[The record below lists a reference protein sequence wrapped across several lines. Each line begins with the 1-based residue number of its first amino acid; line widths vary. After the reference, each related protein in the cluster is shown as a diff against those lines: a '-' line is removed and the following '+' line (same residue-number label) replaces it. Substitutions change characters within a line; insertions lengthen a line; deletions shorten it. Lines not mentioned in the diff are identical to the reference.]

1 MNYRIFFIPF
11 IIVLISL
18 IPLLDLF
25 HPGLPITHDG
35 EDHVIR
41 VANFYQNLVEGNI
54 IPRWSQDLNYG
65 FGHPVLMFFYP
76 FPYYAAS
83 AFHILGFSFI
93 DSTKLFFGIT
103 YILSGIFMFLFVRKL
118 YGETAGIFSSI
129 LYLLAPYRFVDL
141 YVRGAIGEHAAFL
154 FLPLILYFFIKL
166 SKSFALGSFIG
177 ASLSIAGLI
186 LTHNAVSLMFLP
198 LIILYAGYLVLVSK
212 VKKTLIFTM
221 ICIMLIGFGIS
232 AFFWVPAVFE
242 AKYTLRNIVTSGE
255 YSTRFVKDVTSF
267 MYGHWNYGGS
277 GEFSV
282 QIGIVHLLSALSALV
297 ALIFFSKKNRH
308 VALIAMGLLLYSLVA
323 LFLMSPTSS
332 FIWQKFIILQSFQFP
347 WRFLSV
353 IVFTTSFLGGVFI
366 YIIPT
371 RYRIFAAVFLGIALF
386 LISKDYW
393 HAKGYLVKN
402 DDYFTGVKRTTT
414 NDTGESSPIWSVRFM
429 EKPAK
434 ANIEVIIGNAKI
446 WELKRTSTVHGYGI
460 TAVEKSRIRENTLYF
475 PGWEVFVDGKK
486 KDIEFQDPQNRG
498 LMTFIV
504 EKGKH
509 AIDVRFK
516 ETKLRM
522 FSNLLSLFSIL
533 VIIAFILKSR
543 FYDKKIST
551 K

>member
-1 MNYRIFFIPF
+1 MNYRNFFIPF
-11 IIVLISL
+11 VILLISL

-41 VANFYQNLVEGNI
+41 VANFYQNLAEGNI
-54 IPRWSQDLNYG
+54 IPRWSQNLNYG

-129 LYLLAPYRFVDL
+129 LYLLAPYRLIDL

-154 FLPLILYFFIKL
+154 FLPLILYFFVKL
-166 SKSFALGSFIG
+166 SECFALGSFIG

-212 VKKTLIFTM
+212 VKKPFILAL
-221 ICIMLIGFGIS
+221 ICIMLIGFGTS

-242 AKYTLRNIVTSGE
+242 AKYTLRDIVTSGE
-255 YSTRFVKDVTSF
+255 YSTRFIKDATSF
-267 MYGHWNYGGS
+267 IYGHWNYGGS

-282 QIGIVHLLSALSALV
+282 QIGIVHLLSALSALAV
-297 ALIFFSKKNRH
+297 IFFPKKNKP
-308 VALIAMGLLLYSLVA
+308 VTLIAISLLLYSLAA
-323 LFLMSPTSS
+323 LFLMLPTSS

-347 WRFLSV
+347 FRFLSV

-366 YIIPT
+366 YIIPK
-371 RYRIFAAVFLGIALF
+371 RYRVFAVVFLGIALF

-393 HAKGYLVKN
+393 HAKGYLVNN

-429 EKPAK
+429 EYKPK
-434 ANIEVIIGNAKI
+434 AHMEVIDGRAMISTT
-446 WELKRTSTVHGYGI
+446 KRTSTIHRYRLTV
-460 TAVEKSRIRENTLYF
+460 VEKSRIRENTLYF

-486 KDIEFQDPQNRG
+486 KDIEFQDPLHRG

-504 EKGKH
+504 EKGEH
-509 AIDVRFK
+509 EIDVRFT
-516 ETKLRM
+516 ETKLRL
-522 FSNLLSLFSIL
+522 FSNILSLFSVL
-533 VIIAFILKSR
+533 VIVAFILKSR
-543 FYDKKIST
+543 FYDKKIGA

>member
-1 MNYRIFFIPF
+1 MNYRNSFNLF
-11 IIVLISL
+11 IIVLISF

-41 VANFYQNLVEGNI
+41 IANFYQNLVEGNI

-65 FGHPVLMFFYP
+65 FGHPVLIFFYP

-93 DSTKLFFGIT
+93 DSTKFFFGIT

-118 YGETAGIFSSI
+118 YGETAGISSSI

-166 SKSFALGSFIG
+166 SKCLRFGSFVG

-198 LIILYAGYLVLVSK
+198 FIVLYGGYLVLVSK
-212 VKKTLIFTM
+212 IKKPLIFTM
-221 ICIMLIGFGIS
+221 ICIMLIGFGTS

-242 AKYTLRNIVTSGE
+242 AKYTLRDIVTSGE
-255 YSTRFVKDVTSF
+255 YSTRFIKDVGSLI
-267 MYGHWNYGGS
+267 YGHWNYGGS
-277 GEFSV
+277 GEFTV
-282 QIGIVHLLSALSALV
+282 EIGIVHLLSSLSLLAV
-297 ALIFFSKKNRH
+297 LIFFPKKNKP
-308 VALIAMGLLLYSLVA
+308 VKLIAISLLLYSFVA
-323 LFLMSPTSS
+323 LFLMLPMSS

-366 YIIPT
+366 YIILR
-371 RYRIFAAVFLGIALF
+371 RYRVFALVFLGIALF
-386 LISKDYW
+386 LINKDYW
-393 HAKGYLVKN
+393 HAKGYLVEN

-429 EKPAK
+429 EHKPK
-434 ANIEVIIGNAKI
+434 AHIEVIEGMAAVSTT
-446 WELKRTSTVHGYGI
+446 KRTSTYHAYRL

-486 KDIEFQDPQNRG
+486 KDVEFQDPQNRG

-504 EKGKH
+504 EKGDH
-509 AIDVRFK
+509 TVDVRFR

-522 FSNLLSLFSIL
+522 FANFISLVSVVSVIGFLGFSIL
-533 VIIAFILKSR
+533 NKRA
-543 FYDKKIST
+543 
-551 K
+551 

>member
-1 MNYRIFFIPF
+1 MNYRNFFIPF

-41 VANFYQNLVEGNI
+41 VANFYKNLVEGNI

-93 DSTKLFFGIT
+93 DSTKLFFEIT

-118 YGETAGIFSSI
+118 YGETAGIFSSV
-129 LYLLAPYRFVDL
+129 LYLLAPYRLVDL

-166 SKSFALGSFIG
+166 SKCFALGSFIG
-177 ASLSIAGLI
+177 ASLSIAGLV

-198 LIILYAGYLVLVSK
+198 FIVLYAGYLVLVSK
-212 VKKTLIFTM
+212 VKKPLIFTM
-221 ICIMLIGFGIS
+221 IWIMLIGFGTS

-242 AKYTLRNIVTSGE
+242 AKYTLRSIVTSGE
-255 YSTRFVKDVTSF
+255 YSTRFIKDITSF
-267 MYGHWNYGGS
+267 IYGHWNYGGS

-297 ALIFFSKKNRH
+297 VLIFFPKKNKP
-308 VALIAMGLLLYSLVA
+308 VTLIAISLLLYSLVA
-323 LFLMSPTSS
+323 LFLMLPISS

-353 IVFTTSFLGGVFI
+353 IVFTTSLLGGVFI

-402 DDYFTGVKRTTT
+402 DDYFTGVNRTTT

-429 EKPAK
+429 EYKPK
-434 ANIEVIIGNAKI
+434 ANMEVIDGGAMISTT
-446 WELKRTSTVHGYGI
+446 KRTSTYHAYRI

-475 PGWEVFVDGKK
+475 PGWEVFVDSKK

-498 LMTFIV
+498 LITFIV

-509 AIDVRFK
+509 TVDVRFK
-516 ETKLRM
+516 ETKLRL
-522 FSNLLSLFSIL
+522 FSNVLSLFSIL
-533 VIIAFILKSR
+533 VIVAFILKSS